1 MVATLSLSLL
11 VGLSASA
18 PQIAVDIAPI
28 SPVHAAL
35 YTPEGDRVV
44 TLMHQGACLWDV
56 QTAHKIHC
64 VGLEHAFRAAAI
76 TQDDR
81 LIAIDETG
89 LLEIDLRTGA
99 HTPPT
104 PLNLPA
110 GPLSLRIDPLG
121 QHLAVWSGRKA
132 TWWSIDQ
139 ARSGAKGTSRRAP
152 RRITDVSFVPG
163 RRVAIATERSV
174 HMHRRSDGRRL
185 WRKFAPPGLRFCG
198 VYMEQLYGVSVELF
212 AYRLKDGKPTIYRVA
227 TSQAALLRG
236 RVHKDRFQGVGT
248 FSERPAFLEGKLR
261 RTQRRTEIVLSKT
274 SILPQLSALG
284 AKDALSPSGNSI
296 LVPKRGDDL
305 RPVLLKPNAQEI
317 RLGSAALK
325 LHDLVFSPDGGS
337 LWLAHSQG
345 ASQWELRAPQRM
357 HKLPTEGRALL
368 RLAFNPKGTRLVAL
382 AAEGAQLWDPIG
394 RLLKS
399 LGTVP
404 GAPAGLWVS
413 ADEAVL
419 TTDSRMVRIALTT
432 GKITEKTALEKS
444 SVAAWSFDRGLATA
458 RRETVHHRLEL
469 GRHFAPI
476 NALRYQ
482 GDQLI
487 SASEDNTVRLWDLKA
502 KAEKKI
508 CYGHRYPVKRLV
520 SDKAR
525 IVSVDA
531 KNHIRIWSSQC
542 DPQSS
547 LQIHSGAPIGLAL
560 HPSGKLLAIAEP
572 QKVTLWDLK
581 TALQIAALTPISA
594 SDFAVI
600 TTEGKLAASSGAM
613 PKMSLK
619 EGARLL
625 RSTTVKERLDPDA
638 VAERLRPYLQP

>member
-11 VGLSASA
+11 VGLSAGT
-18 PQIAVDIAPI
+18 PQITVDIAPV

-56 QTAHKIHC
+56 QTTHKIHC

-99 HTPPT
+99 HIPPT

-121 QHLAVWSGRKA
+121 QHLAIWSQRKV
-132 TWWSIDQ
+132 TWWSIDK
-139 ARSGAKGTSRRAP
+139 ARSGAKGTSLRAP
-152 RRITDVSFVPG
+152 RRITDLSFAPG

-174 HMHRRSDGRRL
+174 HMYRRADGRRL

-198 VYMEQLYGVSVELF
+198 VHADQLYGVSVELF
-212 AYRLKDGKPTIYRVA
+212 AYRLTDGKPTIYRVA
-227 TSQAALLRG
+227 TSRAALLRG

-248 FSERPAFLEGKLR
+248 LSERPAFLEGKLR
-261 RTQRRTEIVLSKT
+261 RTRRKTELVLSKT
-274 SILPQLSALG
+274 SKIPQLSALG

-296 LVPKRGDDL
+296 LIPKRGDDL
-305 RPVLLKPNAQEI
+305 RPVLLKPKTEGI
-317 RLGSAALK
+317 RLGSEALK

-357 HKLPTEGRALL
+357 HKLPTEGREVL
-368 RLAFNPKGTRLVAL
+368 RLAFNPKGTRLVTL

-399 LGTVP
+399 LGTISE
-404 GAPAGLWVS
+404 APAGLWVS

-419 TTDSRMVRIALTT
+419 TTDSRVVRVALTS
-432 GKITEKTALEKS
+432 GKITEETKLPS

-458 RRETVHHRLEL
+458 RREAVHHRLEL

-508 CYGHRYPVKRLV
+508 CYGHRHPVKRLV
-520 SDKAR
+520 SDSAR

-531 KNHIRIWSSQC
+531 QNHVRIWSSQC
-542 DPQSS
+542 ELQSS
-547 LQIHSGAPIGLAL
+547 LQIHSGATIGLAL

-572 QKVTLWDLK
+572 QSVTLWDLN
-581 TALQIAALTPISA
+581 TALRIAALTPISA

-625 RSTTVKERLDPDA
+625 RSTAIKERLAPDA
-638 VAERLRPYLQP
+638 VRERLRPYLQP